1 MIRKMLTT
9 GIEERKASIAVLILR
24 VSAAAVMMPHGYGKM
39 MHYAEKQEKFMNFL
53 GLGGSVSLALVIFA
67 EFFCSIL
74 LAAGLFTRFALIP
87 LIVAMCVAVFKSHGG
102 DIFGDGEH
110 AFLYLAIF
118 IPLLI
123 TGPGRYSGDHFLFNT
138 ISPPPVC
145 EN

>member
-1 MIRKMLTT
+1 MFRKMLSA
-9 GIEERKASIAVLILR
+9 GIEEKRASIALLLLR
-24 VSAAAVMMPHGYGKM
+24 ISAAIVMIPHGYGKM
-39 MHYAEKQEKFMNFL
+39 MNYAEKHEKFMSFL

-87 LIVAMCVAVFKSHGG
+87 LIVAMCVAIFHSHGG

-110 AFLYLAIF
+110 AFLYLALF

-123 TGPGRYSGDHFLFNT
+123 AGPGRYSADGLLLNKK
-138 ISPPPVC
+138 
-145 EN
+145 